1 MMMLNKLIHYKS
13 RFYKKYYFWGFL
25 ITSHA
30 QLNCHK
36 VALYYCCL
44 MLFRA
49 ITCHNEKTKKLST
62 FKSCGFQIEVFGIKS
77 FNLKHKIYVKIANII
92 IQTCFK
98 LWLKFH
104 LCKKN
109 IHNASA
115 TTY

>member
-49 ITCHNEKTKKLST
+49 ITCHNEKTKNCRPLKAVVFKLR
-62 FKSCGFQIEVFGIKS
+62 FLE
-77 FNLKHKIYVKIANII
+77 LKHKIYVKIANII